1 MRIRP
6 GGDSVDTPIPHGV
19 KGVVRQRVQRLPEP
33 TIRTLTFAA
42 ALGQAFDLAVLA
54 ASLDMDGATLLDHLE
69 PALSAGVVVDNAG
82 GTSRYRFAHG
92 LVNETIYQDIGPAQ
106 RARTHHL
113 IAQALDVHHGDSTGP
128 HLLEVAAHWSRAV
141 PAAPVTIAV
150 EHALKAAAWAANH
163 VAHQD
168 AIEQL
173 HVALD
178 LIADLPDGRDR
189 AVLELRVQDQLSVLL
204 IASTSYTDPDFG
216 RVCDRIR
223 ELSLRVDDHAL
234 LAPALWR
241 LSMHHFMRCDV
252 HAGLEVSNQLLDLP
266 PGVDPGPA
274 RVAGHIALG
283 LVNHVRGNQPDAR
296 RHFEEAV
303 TLCDAGDDAGLAR
316 SVTESPAAVAR
327 IFGAIAAWLLG
338 DEDRA
343 EQEADG
349 AFARE
354 AELDMDS
361 WATMVTLWGASTVSM
376 LCGDPI
382 TTLRRCD
389 DGIAL
394 AKAGGYG
401 LGIPYMTVN
410 RGWAIAVL
418 GDAAEGEARVIEGTL
433 MAEAFGA
440 EYLRGFFRA
449 VRAEVCLLAGRHEDA
464 CIAVDDGLSIIDAN
478 GDRCF
483 EAELYR
489 LRGEALAHDGVTAA
503 AIGDVQKAI
512 SIATAQGALGLSRR
526 AAASLS
532 RLQTKLP

>member
-1 MRIRP
+1 M
-6 GGDSVDTPIPHGV
+6 
-19 KGVVRQRVQRLPEP
+19 
-33 TIRTLTFAA
+33 
-42 ALGQAFDLAVLA
+42 
-54 ASLDMDGATLLDHLE
+54 
-69 PALSAGVVVDNAG
+69 
-82 GTSRYRFAHG
+82 
-92 LVNETIYQDIGPAQ
+92 
-106 RARTHHL
+106 
-113 IAQALDVHHGDSTGP
+113 
-128 HLLEVAAHWSRAV
+128 
-141 PAAPVTIAV
+141 
-150 EHALKAAAWAANH
+150 
-163 VAHQD
+163 
-168 AIEQL
+168 
-173 HVALD
+173 
-178 LIADLPDGRDR
+178 
-189 AVLELRVQDQLSVLL
+189 
-204 IASTSYTDPDFG
+204 
-216 RVCDRIR
+216 
-223 ELSLRVDDHAL
+223 
-234 LAPALWR
+234 
-241 LSMHHFMRCDV
+241 
-252 HAGLEVSNQLLDLP
+252 
-266 PGVDPGPA
+266 
-274 RVAGHIALG
+274 
-283 LVNHVRGNQPDAR
+283 
-296 RHFEEAV
+296 

-316 SVTESPAAVAR
+316 SVTESPAAIAR
-327 IFGAIAAWLLG
+327 IFGAIVAWLLG

-354 AELDMDS
+354 AELGMDS

-376 LCGDPI
+376 LRGDAI

-464 CIAVDDGLSIIDAN
+464 YNAVDDGLSIIEAN

-503 AIGDVQKAI
+503 AIDDVQKAI

-526 AAASLS
+526 ATASLS

>member
-1 MRIRP
+1 MR
-6 GGDSVDTPIPHGV
+6 G
-19 KGVVRQRVQRLPEP
+19 
-33 TIRTLTFAA
+33 
-42 ALGQAFDLAVLA
+42 
-54 ASLDMDGATLLDHLE
+54 
-69 PALSAGVVVDNAG
+69 
-82 GTSRYRFAHG
+82 
-92 LVNETIYQDIGPAQ
+92 
-106 RARTHHL
+106 
-113 IAQALDVHHGDSTGP
+113 
-128 HLLEVAAHWSRAV
+128 
-141 PAAPVTIAV
+141 
-150 EHALKAAAWAANH
+150 
-163 VAHQD
+163 
-168 AIEQL
+168 
-173 HVALD
+173 
-178 LIADLPDGRDR
+178 
-189 AVLELRVQDQLSVLL
+189 DQL
-204 IASTSYTDPDFG
+204 
-216 RVCDRIR
+216 
-223 ELSLRVDDHAL
+223 
-234 LAPALWR
+234 
-241 LSMHHFMRCDV
+241 
-252 HAGLEVSNQLLDLP
+252 
-266 PGVDPGPA
+266 
-274 RVAGHIALG
+274 
-283 LVNHVRGNQPDAR
+283 DAR
-296 RHFEEAV
+296 RHFEQAV

-327 IFGAIAAWLLG
+327 IFGAIVAWLLG

-354 AELDMDS
+354 AELGMDS
-361 WATMVTLWGASTVSM
+361 WATMVSLWGASTVSM
-376 LCGDPI
+376 LCRDAI

-464 CIAVDDGLSIIDAN
+464 YNAADDGLSIIEAN

-489 LRGEALAHDGVTAA
+489 LRGEALAHDGDTAA
-503 AIGDVQKAI
+503 AIDDVQKAI

-526 AAASLS
+526 ATASLS